1 MFLQYLCCKS
11 LVGASK
17 YQQFKRMKVLKFE
30 ELQLKLMA
38 GNMYYRQTL
47 SLFFND
53 AYNSRI
59 NIIT

>member
-1 MFLQYLCCKS
+1 MFLQYLCRKS

-38 GNMYYRQTL
+38 IRTQEMC
-47 SLFFND
+47 
-53 AYNSRI
+53 
-59 NIIT
+59 IIGKP